1 MSIVKVIVESYTF
14 ETVPQRDF
22 IASFQVIGK
31 TKGTLADQEGCR
43 FGANPD
49 DLTTVTVPLNQSV
62 SIDDFDANSFI
73 IYRDGS
79 GSNIRWRPQSVA
91 VYGVDA
97 SNTRHLL
104 CNVLPWPANAPWIG
118 VGPDAVASVTL
129 GQYSQAPTF
138 SAKPSSPRVC
148 T

>member
-31 TKGTLADQEGCR
+31 QSGTLADQEGCR
-43 FGANPD
+43 FGGAPAE
-49 DLTTVTVPLNQSV
+49 LTSVTVPLSHPV
-62 SIDDFDANSFI
+62 EIDEFDTNSFI

-104 CNVLPWPANAPWIG
+104 CNVSPWPTNAPWIG
-118 VGPDAVASVTL
+118 IGPDASPSCIL
-129 GQYSQAPTF
+129 GHYS
-138 SAKPSSPRVC
+138 
-148 T
+148 